1 MKEKSTRF
9 AIRIINLYKY
19 LRDCKK
25 ETILSKQLLRSGTS
39 IGANI
44 REAVYA
50 ESHLDF
56 IHKYSISLKECSETE
71 YWLYLLQQ
79 TEYISDEE
87 YESINTDC
95 LEILKLLTAT
105 IVRLKKQWERPI
117 IFITYYLL
125 LIMKIVV
132 LDGFAA
138 NPGDL
143 SWEGLKALGECTI
156 YDRTAPEEV
165 LERATGAEV
174 ILTNKVI
181 INTDHMAA
189 LPELKYIG
197 VLATG
202 YNIVD
207 TTAAKERGI
216 IVTNIPAYSTASVAQ
231 MVFAHILNICQQVQ
245 HHSEEVHKGRWTN
258 NKDFCFWDTPLIE
271 LRDKKIGLV
280 GLGNTGYTTARVAIG
295 FGMQVYALTS
305 KSHFQLPPEIKK
317 MDLDQLFSECDIIS
331 LHCPLTPETHEL
343 VNARRLAM
351 MKPNAILINTGRGPL
366 INEQD
371 LADALNSGKIYA
383 AGVDVLSS
391 EPPRADNPL
400 LTAKN
405 CYITP
410 HIAWA
415 STEARERLMNIA
427 ISNLQ
432 AYISGTP
439 ENVVN
444 K

>member
-1 MKEKSTRF
+1 
-9 AIRIINLYKY
+9 
-19 LRDCKK
+19 
-25 ETILSKQLLRSGTS
+25 
-39 IGANI
+39 
-44 REAVYA
+44 
-50 ESHLDF
+50 
-56 IHKYSISLKECSETE
+56 
-71 YWLYLLQQ
+71 
-79 TEYISDEE
+79 
-87 YESINTDC
+87 
-95 LEILKLLTAT
+95 
-105 IVRLKKQWERPI
+105 
-117 IFITYYLL
+117 
-125 LIMKIVV
+125 MKIVV
-132 LDGFAA
+132 LDGYAA

-143 SWEGLKALGECTI
+143 SWEGMKVLGECTI

-165 LERATGAEV
+165 LERAAGAEA

-181 INTDHMAA
+181 INADHMAA

-202 YNIVD
+202 YNVVD
-207 TTAAKERGI
+207 TAAAKERGI

-231 MVFAHILNICQQVQ
+231 MVFAHILNISQQVQ
-245 HHSEEVHKGRWTN
+245 RHSEEVHKGRWTN
-258 NKDFCFWDTPLIE
+258 SKDFCFWDTPLME

-317 MDLDQLFSECDIIS
+317 MDLDQLFSECDIVS

-371 LADALNSGKIYA
+371 LANALNNGTIYA
-383 AGVDVLSS
+383 AGVDVLSQ

-400 LTAKN
+400 LSARN

-415 STEARERLMNIA
+415 STAARERLMQIMLENIK
-427 ISNLQ
+427 
-432 AYISGTP
+432 AYQDGKP
-439 ENVVN
+439 VNVVN

>member
-1 MKEKSTRF
+1 
-9 AIRIINLYKY
+9 
-19 LRDCKK
+19 
-25 ETILSKQLLRSGTS
+25 
-39 IGANI
+39 
-44 REAVYA
+44 
-50 ESHLDF
+50 
-56 IHKYSISLKECSETE
+56 
-71 YWLYLLQQ
+71 
-79 TEYISDEE
+79 
-87 YESINTDC
+87 
-95 LEILKLLTAT
+95 
-105 IVRLKKQWERPI
+105 
-117 IFITYYLL
+117 
-125 LIMKIVV
+125 MKIVI

-138 NPGDL
+138 NPGDI

-165 LERATGAEV
+165 LERSAGAEV

-181 INTDHMAA
+181 INADHMAA

-202 YNIVD
+202 YNVVD
-207 TTAAKERGI
+207 TAAAKEHGI

-231 MVFAHILNICQQVQ
+231 MVFAHILNISQQVQ
-245 HHSEEVHKGRWTN
+245 RHSEEVHKGRWTN
-258 NKDFCFWDTPLIE
+258 SKDFCFWDTPLME

-317 MDLDQLFSECDIIS
+317 MDLDQLFSECDIVS

-371 LADALNSGKIYA
+371 LANALNTGIIYA
-383 AGVDVLSS
+383 AGLDVLSE

-400 LTAKN
+400 LTARN
-405 CYITP
+405 CFITP

-415 STEARERLMNIA
+415 NFEARQRLIHIL
-427 ISNLQ
+427 ISNLK
-432 AYISGTP
+432 AYIDGKP
-439 ENVVN
+439 VNVI

>member
-1 MKEKSTRF
+1 
-9 AIRIINLYKY
+9 
-19 LRDCKK
+19 
-25 ETILSKQLLRSGTS
+25 
-39 IGANI
+39 
-44 REAVYA
+44 
-50 ESHLDF
+50 
-56 IHKYSISLKECSETE
+56 
-71 YWLYLLQQ
+71 
-79 TEYISDEE
+79 
-87 YESINTDC
+87 
-95 LEILKLLTAT
+95 
-105 IVRLKKQWERPI
+105 
-117 IFITYYLL
+117 
-125 LIMKIVV
+125 MKIVI

-138 NPGDL
+138 NPGDI

-165 LERATGAEV
+165 LERSAGAEV

-181 INTDHMAA
+181 INADHMAA

-202 YNIVD
+202 YNVVD
-207 TTAAKERGI
+207 TAAAKEHGI

-231 MVFAHILNICQQVQ
+231 MVFAHILNISQQVQ
-245 HHSEEVHKGRWTN
+245 RHSEEVHKGRWTN
-258 NKDFCFWDTPLIE
+258 SKDFCFWDTPLME

-305 KSHFQLPPEIKK
+305 KSHFQ
-317 MDLDQLFSECDIIS
+317 
-331 LHCPLTPETHEL
+331 
-343 VNARRLAM
+343 NARRLAM

-383 AGVDVLSS
+383 AGVDVIST

-415 STEARERLMNIA
+415 TTEARERLMNMA

-432 AYISGTP
+432 AYIAGTP